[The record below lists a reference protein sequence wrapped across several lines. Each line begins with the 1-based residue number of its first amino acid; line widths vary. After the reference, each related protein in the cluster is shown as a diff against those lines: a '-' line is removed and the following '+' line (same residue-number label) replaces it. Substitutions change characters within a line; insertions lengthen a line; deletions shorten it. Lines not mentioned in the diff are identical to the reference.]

1 MERFSDRGSI
11 PLASTTRLSL
21 DAIRVRVLL
30 FVLVFLSRRGHLIA
44 EIRSDG
50 AEPAPI
56 SRRHD
61 AAPDSRPGSF
71 FILAFPSRRQAEP
84 APISRRHDA
93 APDSRQAEPA
103 PNSRIGFVRGPTACL
118 AVLGLCK
125 NFASLVQAGRLSL
138 HPIHAL
144 AWCGAKLPAS
154 RCRVC
159 ACCGEGAPPRA
170 PGVYAGL
177 VAPADPNAGA
187 PPCTRVTYS
196 PMRKS
201 PKNLPEGVPLWVLPL
216 GGRFAPPAASRNP
229 LDRVS
234 TIKQDRFAT
243 LS

>member
-50 AEPAPI
+50 AEPGRN

-84 APISRRHDA
+84 APISR
-93 APDSRQAEPA
+93 
-103 PNSRIGFVRGPTACL
+103 IGFVRGPTACL

-125 NFASLVQAGRLSL
+125 NFVSLVQAGRLSPHPFRGGMMP
-138 HPIHAL
+138 HPIRAL
-144 AWCGAKLPAS
+144 VSCGLQLPAS

-159 ACCGEGAPPRA
+159 ACCGEGA
-170 PGVYAGL
+170 
-177 VAPADPNAGA
+177 GA
-187 PPCTRVTYS
+187 PPTC
-196 PMRKS
+196 
-201 PKNLPEGVPLWVLPL
+201 GI
-216 GGRFAPPAASRNP
+216 SR
-229 LDRVS
+229 
-234 TIKQDRFAT
+234 
-243 LS
+243 

>member
-61 AAPDSRPGSF
+61 AAPDSR
-71 FILAFPSRRQAEP
+71 QAEP
-84 APISRRHDA
+84 APISRTDLLRVETER
-93 APDSRQAEPA
+93 SR
-103 PNSRIGFVRGPTACL
+103 
-118 AVLGLCK
+118 
-125 NFASLVQAGRLSL
+125 AGRLPLAALVCANRSFRQSCSSGGMMP
-138 HPIHAL
+138 HPIRVL
-144 AWCGAKLPAS
+144 VSCGAKLPAS

-187 PPCTRVTYS
+187 PPCTRVTFS

>member
-1 MERFSDRGSI
+1 M
-11 PLASTTRLSL
+11 
-21 DAIRVRVLL
+21 
-30 FVLVFLSRRGHLIA
+30 IA

-50 AEPAPI
+50 AEPGRN

-61 AAPDSRPGSF
+61 AAPDSRPGSFFILAFPSRRQAEPAPDSRRHDAAPDSRSGSF

-125 NFASLVQAGRLSL
+125 NFVSLVQAGRLSL

-170 PGVYAGL
+170 PGVFAGL
-177 VAPADPNAGA
+177 AAPAGSPSTHQWACPAHTLWFLSFHDERNQRRAGA
-187 PPCTRVTYS
+187 A
-196 PMRKS
+196 
-201 PKNLPEGVPLWVLPL
+201 PLDPL
-216 GGRFAPPAASRNP
+216 GGRFAPPAVPAPPR
-229 LDRVS
+229 
-234 TIKQDRFAT
+234 
-243 LS
+243 

>member
-71 FILAFPSRRQAEP
+71 FILAFPSRR
-84 APISRRHDA
+84 HDA
-93 APDSRQAEPA
+93 APSSRTHLLRVETERSRAGRLPLAALVCANRSFRQSCSSGGMMPHPIRERTSCGSRLNALAQVACLRLRQAEPA

-118 AVLGLCK
+118 AVLGVCL
-125 NFASLVQAGRLSL
+125 LRGGRS
-138 HPIHAL
+138 
-144 AWCGAKLPAS
+144 
-154 RCRVC
+154 
-159 ACCGEGAPPRA
+159 APPTC
-170 PGVYAGL
+170 GI
-177 VAPADPNAGA
+177 
-187 PPCTRVTYS
+187 
-196 PMRKS
+196 
-201 PKNLPEGVPLWVLPL
+201 
-216 GGRFAPPAASRNP
+216 SR
-229 LDRVS
+229 
-234 TIKQDRFAT
+234 
-243 LS
+243 

>member
-50 AEPAPI
+50 
-56 SRRHD
+56 
-61 AAPDSRPGSF
+61 
-71 FILAFPSRRQAEP
+71 AEP

-187 PPCTRVTYS
+187 PPCTRVTFS